1 MWDRHE
7 HSEWIENCLSGRAQ
21 RVVITS
27 SESVWRPVDSG
38 VLHGFVL
45 GPVLF
50 SIYISDLVEGTECT
64 LSKFADDMGRVAEK
78 DLGVLVD
85 SRLAM
90 SQQCALVAKKA
101 NGILRCI
108 QKSMASRLREVMLP
122 LLCLVGPYLEYYVL
136 FWAPQF
142 KTYRHLLECQQ
153 KATEIIRGLEHL
165 LYEEGLRDLVLSAWR
180 RED

>member
-1 MWDRHE
+1 M
-7 HSEWIENCLSGRAQ
+7 
-21 RVVITS
+21 
-27 SESVWRPVDSG
+27 
-38 VLHGFVL
+38 
-45 GPVLF
+45 
-50 SIYISDLVEGTECT
+50 
-64 LSKFADDMGRVAEK
+64 SKFADAVKLGGLVSAPDGCADIQGDLHRLKCWTERNHMGFNKAKCGVLHLGRNNRIHQYRLGADLPKRGFKEK

-165 LYEEGLRDLVLSAWR
+165 LYEERLRDLVLSAWR